1 MKKRNWKTGLSWALC
16 VFMLLTC
23 FFPVSA
29 TALEGAGANPQEKQ
43 QSEAQAAGG
52 SQDEEKTSSGDSKQQ
67 DAKKD
72 EAAGAKTQQQ
82 KKGLLNNTETRAALS
97 SIIAKDKDG
106 NELCYTTLY
115 DSKDRIVDT
124 NDPKKKQD
132 TYYKQKSQGGQG
144 GTIDPGAGLRVYFRM
159 AEIVEHDG
167 AKGVQE
173 NTIYYM
179 ELPSALI
186 PMEKDKLVET
196 LYIDMCGLESNG
208 SRAGNNSGS
217 SDPAALDAGI
227 EKYEFTFTSQVYDN
241 YNLAGKGY
249 TA

>member
-52 SQDEEKTSSGDSKQQ
+52 SQDEQKTSSGDSKQQ

-82 KKGLLNNTETRAALS
+82 KKGLSNKTETRAALS

-144 GTIDPGAGLRVYFRM
+144 GTIDPGASLFSYG
-159 AEIVEHDG
+159 
-167 AKGVQE
+167 
-173 NTIYYM
+173 
-179 ELPSALI
+179 
-186 PMEKDKLVET
+186 
-196 LYIDMCGLESNG
+196 
-208 SRAGNNSGS
+208 
-217 SDPAALDAGI
+217 
-227 EKYEFTFTSQVYDN
+227 
-241 YNLAGKGY
+241 
-249 TA
+249 